1 MIKPNSP
8 PHSAGVFITP
18 DRISTMYTME
28 LTPEQIEM
36 NDIPTFPEVPQNHT
50 KPSRNVYKVY
60 GRDFNS
66 YGRDCIGVITLV
78 STRNFRSEPSY
89 LMEYTHK
96 VSKIDIVLT
105 IDDQNYGMEFCEDL
119 IKQGATFEKI

>member
-1 MIKPNSP
+1 
-8 PHSAGVFITP
+8 
-18 DRISTMYTME
+18 MYTME

-36 NDIPTFPEVPQNHT
+36 NDVPEFPSPKYQT
-50 KPSRNVYKVY
+50 KPTCNTYKVY
-60 GRDFNS
+60 GKERNS
-66 YGRDCIGVITLV
+66 YGAECIGVV
-78 STRNFRSEPSY
+78 SLQVRTRYHDDPVYTF
-89 LMEYTHK
+89 EYAHK

>member
-1 MIKPNSP
+1 
-8 PHSAGVFITP
+8 
-18 DRISTMYTME
+18 MYTME

-36 NDIPTFPEVPQNHT
+36 NDVPEFPAVPNHY
-50 KPSRNVYKVY
+50 SSRSNRNVYKVY

-66 YGRDCIGVITLV
+66 CGRECIGVIGLI
-78 STRNFRSEPSY
+78 SKRNFRNEPEY

-96 VSKIDIVLT
+96 VSRIDLVLA
-105 IDDQNYGMEFCEDL
+105 IEEYNYAMEICEDL